1 MKPFEQQIIE
11 RQDNDRLAFEESFRE
26 MTGAV
31 MGKGVSRALSED
43 RYSTDDAI
51 GQVLK
56 FYHVQP
62 KDMPQLPE
70 DDLDIN
76 EILEYRM
83 RPYGIMRRTV
93 TLKEQ
98 WYRDAA
104 GAMIGVRKDDE
115 SVVALIP
122 NTFGNGYH
130 YYDRNTGNRVIL
142 NRKTAE
148 NIDSEAIAF
157 YKPFPLTKLSI
168 GDLMKYIIQMIS
180 FGDIVMLELAMLA
193 VVGVGLLVPWLNNKL
208 FSDVLESGSLRLLV
222 GIGIFMI
229 CVAISNTLFTTIKT
243 LMSARISTR
252 LSFAVESA
260 TMMRILSLP
269 SSFFRKY
276 SAGELHSRS
285 TQLSGLCNAI
295 VEAVFNTG
303 LSALFSLIYLTQI
316 SVYAPSLVVPS
327 LIATFAT
334 IAVSLIQTFVQM
346 GVTRKSKLASSKESG
361 ITYQLIS
368 GIQKIKLA
376 GAEKR
381 AFSRWATAFSKS
393 IQYVYSP
400 PFFLKIAPVI
410 TMGISLIAT
419 IIMYGVAIKGGVSI
433 AEYYAFNS
441 AYGMVNSA
449 FFALAAIV
457 TGIAGI
463 KPTLE
468 MAQPIMEYEPE
479 VALDR
484 EVITE
489 LEGKI
494 ELNNI
499 TFNYEGSEETI
510 IDDLSLSI
518 DPGEYVAIVG
528 KTGCGKS
535 TLVRIMLGFEVPKK
549 GTVYF
554 DNKDIRKLDLRSLR
568 RRIGTVMQNG
578 KLFNGD
584 IYSNITIS
592 APWLTLDD
600 AWEAAEI
607 SRIADDIREMPMEMR
622 TVISEGQGGI
632 SGGQRQRLLIAR
644 AIAPKPN
651 VLIFDEATSAL
662 DNITQ
667 KAISAALNDMKCTRI
682 VIAHRL
688 STIKRCDRIIMIDKG
703 KIVEEGTYEQLQSRN
718 GLFAEMVARQQVE

>member
-11 RQDNDRLAFEESFRE
+11 RQDNDQAAFEESFRE

-56 FYHVQP
+56 FYRVQP

-93 TLKEQ
+93 TLKEK

-130 YYDRNTGNRVIL
+130 YYDRNTGNRVVL
-142 NRKTAE
+142 NSKTAE

-168 GDLMKYIIQMIS
+168 GDLLKYILQMIY

-208 FSDVLESGSLRLLV
+208 FSDVLESGSLRMLV

-229 CVAISNTLFTTIKT
+229 CVAISNTLFTTIRT

-269 SSFFRKY
+269 SSFFRQF
-276 SAGELHSRS
+276 SAGELHSRA
-285 TQLSGLCNAI
+285 TQLSGLCNSIVDAI
-295 VEAVFNTG
+295 FNTG
-303 LSALFSLIYLTQI
+303 LSALFSLIYLSQI
-316 SVYAPSLVVPS
+316 FVYAPSLVVPS

-334 IAVSLIQTFVQM
+334 ILVSLIQTFVQM
-346 GVTRKSKLASSKESG
+346 GVTRKAKLASSKESG
-361 ITYQLIS
+361 LTYQLIS
-368 GIQKIKLA
+368 GMQKIKLA

-381 AFSRWATAFSKS
+381 AFSKWAGAFSKS

-400 PFFLKIAPVI
+400 PFFLKISSVI
-410 TMGISLIAT
+410 ILAISLIST
-419 IIMYGVAIKGGVSI
+419 IVMYGVAIKGGVSI

-468 MAQPIMEYEPE
+468 MAQPIMEYKPE
-479 VALDR
+479 VQLDR

-499 TFNYEGSEETI
+499 TFNYEDSEETI

-518 DPGEYVAIVG
+518 NPGEYVAIVG

-554 DNKDIRKLDLRSLR
+554 DDKDIRKLDLRSLR

-607 SRIADDIREMPMEMR
+607 SRIADDIREMPMEMH

-644 AIAPKPN
+644 AIAPKPS

-667 KAISAALNDMKCTRI
+667 KAISNALDDMKCTRI

-688 STIKRCDRIIMIDKG
+688 STIKQCDRIIMIDKG
-703 KIVEEGTYEQLQSRN
+703 KIVEEGTYEELQERN